1 VSTFNLPRSSA
12 ADARFAPA
20 GARARWPALCAATIC
35 IALFGVGVAHEPATA
50 TEPTP
55 ATEIKP
61 LPPVQ
66 SQQTDAGQ
74 SFKLPV
80 PRPEES
86 IHLGPSVT
94 GQQAESLSL
103 EDLENMALR
112 HNPTLV
118 QSVADVSAATGRF
131 VQGSLYPNPILGYQA
146 NEMGNDNQ
154 AGQQG
159 FFINQEFVRRQKRQ
173 VARAVGSREV
183 AYAQQEAA
191 MQRLRV
197 LNDVRSEHYNVL
209 IGERAQIL
217 AAEVDRVNRQALEKT
232 KQLYK
237 AEFVPFHDVLQAR
250 IQAQIASVAVGNA
263 KNRYLAAWRR
273 LASLIGI
280 PSMEPCPL
288 SGKLEPPGKPLEW
301 ETALAKVYAES
312 PQLARAYAMV
322 AWRQAQLE
330 QAKRAVQPNV
340 LSVLGLQHDT
350 ESSDLIGNLQ
360 IGMPLPLF
368 NKNQGN
374 IQVAFAELRKA
385 EADVERSKLAI
396 RSRLA
401 STFEAY
407 KNSYNEVDHY
417 AKQILPDAQ
426 AALDLVIRG
435 YEQQQFDFLTVLAA
449 ERMYAKVNLVYLKSL
464 QELGITRITIEGLLL
479 TGSLR
484 ESSQATAP
492 EIDVNFSPAFGPGVI
507 PVETDP
513 GS

>member
-1 VSTFNLPRSSA
+1 MSTFNLPRSPA

-50 TEPTP
+50 AEPTP

-61 LPPVQ
+61 LPPVE

-118 QSVADVSAATGRF
+118 QSLADVSAATGRF
-131 VQGSLYPNPILGYQA
+131 VQGSLRPNPILGYQGD
-146 NEMGNDNQ
+146 EMGDNKQ

-197 LNDVRSEHYNVL
+197 LNDVRCEHYNVL

-250 IQAQIASVAVGNA
+250 IQAQTAAVAVGNA

-385 EADVERSKLAI
+385 EADVDRSKLAI
-396 RSRLA
+396 RSQPC
-401 STFEAY
+401 F
-407 KNSYNEVDHY
+407 D
-417 AKQILPDAQ
+417 
-426 AALDLVIRG
+426 IRG
-435 YEQQQFDFLTVLAA
+435 
-449 ERMYAKVNLVYLKSL
+449 L
-464 QELGITRITIEGLLL
+464 QELLQRGR
-479 TGSLR
+479 SLR
-484 ESSQATAP
+484 QAYSSRC
-492 EIDVNFSPAFGPGVI
+492 PGRI
-507 PVETDP
+507 GSGDP
-513 GS
+513 RLRAAAI